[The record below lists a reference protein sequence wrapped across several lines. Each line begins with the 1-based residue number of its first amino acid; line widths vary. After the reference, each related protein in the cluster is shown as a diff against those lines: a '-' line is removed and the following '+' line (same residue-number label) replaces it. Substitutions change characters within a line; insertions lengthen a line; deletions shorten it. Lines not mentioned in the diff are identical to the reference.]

1 MRRFIRYL
9 YEYEQEKKMRNVGFV
24 KVEQDMD
31 QCVIHVHGKGFWME
45 EDPKGLEV
53 YLFWNRKEKCTGIHM
68 GVTEPPA
75 PGLNYRLCY
84 TPEDTGEKE
93 NYDLVNGIILKD
105 MNGHWYAAVWND
117 DVVNV
122 CRMEKWEMAE
132 EKTGQEMECRSDVLE
147 KLSKSGDEKRT
158 EAGTGEET
166 GGEREKTAEETD
178 VERERA
184 AEEEI
189 DAKREKN
196 VKEEADVER
205 EKTVKEEADVEREKT
220 VKEETDVEREK
231 TVETET
237 YVEKTKY
244 RGKNRTV
251 EETGAKKEKNRSEK
265 TYEEEKNVGEMSGEK
280 NTKNGSPDM
289 YDIKNCTYKE
299 NNDAEKRYKVRKI
312 QRKDMVCLPRCEW
325 KHANNSFLVHGY
337 YNYHHL
343 ILTVRGGQLK
353 LGVPGVYHPQEAR
366 AAESFGFPEFLPV
379 EETGLALME
388 EEKND
393 RETFGYW
400 CRNVRGPESCA
411 DVQSKTRVEE
421 NTEVEMGGRY

>member
-237 YVEKTKY
+237 YVEKTKD
-244 RGKNRTV
+244 RGKDRTV

>member
-220 VKEETDVEREK
+220 V
-231 TVETET
+231 ETET